1 MRGTTCRWVYASLA
15 AIVLLAMMIPLQ
27 TPAPAAPAACPDF
40 YWQNPLP
47 QGNSLNDI
55 EVIDAV
61 TAVAVGDHGTILK
74 TTDGGASWVSLPSGT
89 DLDLAAVSAA
99 NQNVIY
105 VTGDDGIIL
114 KTADGG
120 ASWSQH
126 YEPAANMIYGVD
138 AVSANVAW
146 AASEGNAA
154 DGGIVLRTTNGGA
167 TWENKTPGTFPILSD
182 IDALSA
188 DFAWLCG
195 PGVISKT
202 TDGGANWD
210 TEALPVETYF
220 IAIQVFDANKA
231 MVVGYAGTVLRTEDG
246 GTNWNQVD
254 IEHSLQL
261 NDLSFTGDQSGWV
274 VGEKGLVAS
283 TGDGGANWDYQHS
296 QAQESLLGVCASGA
310 DQAWVSGRFGVL
322 LRTYDGG
329 ADWNRLSTGDTDVLF
344 DICAVG
350 ERTLWAV
357 GGDAGVLK
365 TSDGG
370 NRWVRQAVPG
380 IATYYGVDAGS
391 ARTAWAVG
399 EGGAIVN
406 TTDGGASWTAQSS
419 GVSTTLWSVAAADD
433 ATVWAAGPGALL
445 RTGDGG
451 ASWQK
456 VDTGFTGEMKVEA
469 ADASTAWVYG
479 QDGYVARTDDAGK
492 TWNVQEMSMGT
503 QYRVDNITAMSA
515 ADGDNAYATVIAV
528 AKDKVG
534 DFSVVFN
541 TTDGGNHWQN
551 TFAPGT
557 GTFDLFG
564 VAASDDDT
572 AWACGLFGLV
582 LKTVDGGGTWDQQE
596 SMTDTV
602 LNAAVAVDDN
612 TAWIA
617 GWGGNVLR
625 TTSPVIY
632 AVSPDRG
639 MNTSASTPLEL
650 RGTGFQ
656 AGMAVELER
665 AGEGN
670 IAASNVKVVSPEKAM
685 CEFDLR
691 GAAEGVW
698 DVTATNSNGLS
709 HTCIESFHVIS
720 ATHWYLAE
728 GSTGSDDQGGFETW
742 VLLQNP
748 NDQQAMAMI
757 TYLSGSG
764 EIEGPTVPL
773 DPESRATIN
782 VAGNVSDEWS
792 VSAVVDSDLPIIVE
806 RSVYWNVQGGPY
818 RQACGESIGSPF
830 LSRNWFLAEG
840 STGADDRGSFETW
853 VLLGNPGGET
863 AAVDLTY
870 MTPQGS
876 VPGPSLDVPPG
887 VRLSVNAAED
897 VPDEWH
903 VSTLV
908 ESNRPIVAE
917 RAMYWNTAA
926 TGRLSAHTSIGAAH
940 PAMEWY
946 LAEGSTGSG
955 EQGSFETWVLVEN
968 PNDYAASVDIVY
980 QTPDGQF
987 PGPSFE
993 LLPHT
998 RASWDT
1004 SLFVPAQFSV
1014 STLVR
1019 ANNPVV
1025 SERSV
1030 YWTSGGQP
1038 RMSATDS
1045 IGVTSAS
1052 TTWKLAEGSTGG
1064 DERGSFE
1071 TWVLVQNPFTDAA
1084 DVNITYMTPAGP
1096 VSGPDFNLP
1105 AQSRISL
1112 PVSATVSNEW
1122 SVSTL
1127 VESNHPVVA
1136 ERSMYWSTG
1145 TYRQAASDSIG
1156 FP

>member
-1 MRGTTCRWVYASLA
+1 M
-15 AIVLLAMMIPLQ
+15 LLAMIVPLQ
-27 TPAPAAPAACPDF
+27 ASAPAAPAACPDF

-47 QGNSLNDI
+47 QGNALNDI
-55 EVIDAV
+55 AAIDTL
-61 TAVAVGDHGTILK
+61 TAMTVGDHGTILK

-99 NQNVIY
+99 NQSVIY
-105 VTGDDGIIL
+105 VTGDEGIIL
-114 KTADGG
+114 KTVDGG

-126 YEPAANMIYGVD
+126 YEPDANMIYGVD
-138 AVSANVAW
+138 AVNANVAW
-146 AASEGNAA
+146 IASEGNAA
-154 DGGIVLRTTNGGA
+154 VGGVVMRTTNGGT
-167 TWENKTPGTFPILSD
+167 TWEDKTPGTFPILSD

-195 PGVISKT
+195 PGAISKT
-202 TDGGANWD
+202 TDGGTNWD
-210 TEALPVETYF
+210 METLPVETYF
-220 IAIQVFDANKA
+220 TAIQVFDTNKA
-231 MVVGYAGTVLRTEDG
+231 MVVGYAGTVLRTENG

-254 IEHSLQL
+254 IDRSLQL
-261 NDLSFTGDQSGWV
+261 NDLSFTNDETGWV
-274 VGEKGLVAS
+274 VGEQGLVAR

-296 QAQESLLGVCASGA
+296 KAQEPLLGICASST
-310 DQAWVSGRFGVL
+310 DQAWVSGQFGVL

-329 ADWNRLSTGDTDVLF
+329 TNWNRLSMGDTDVLF
-344 DICAVG
+344 DICVAG
-350 ERTLWAV
+350 NRTLWAV
-357 GGDAGVLK
+357 GADANILK
-365 TSDGG
+365 TNDGG
-370 NRWVRQAVPG
+370 NRWFSQVSPSSVD
-380 IATYYGVDAGS
+380 YYGVGAGS

-399 EGGAIVN
+399 EGGTIIN
-406 TTDGGASWTAQSS
+406 TTDGGASWTTQSS
-419 GVSTTLWSVAAADD
+419 GVSTTLWSVAAVDS
-433 ATVWAAGPGALL
+433 ATAWAAGPGALL

-451 ASWQK
+451 TSWQK
-456 VDTGFTGEMKVEA
+456 VDAGYAGEMKVEA
-469 ADASTAWVYG
+469 VDANTAWIYG
-479 QDGYVARTDDAGK
+479 HDGYVARTDDAGK
-492 TWNVQEMSMGT
+492 TWHRQEMSMGALFS
-503 QYRVDNITAMSA
+503 VENITAMSA
-515 ADGDNAYATVIAV
+515 ADGNNAYATVIV
-528 AKDKVG
+528 VEKGKLG
-534 DFSVVFN
+534 DFSVIFKTN
-541 TTDGGNHWQN
+541 DGGSHWEN
-551 TFAPGT
+551 TFATGT
-557 GTFDLFG
+557 GTLDLFA

-572 AWACGLFGLV
+572 AWACGIFGQV
-582 LKTVDGGGTWDQQE
+582 LKTVDGGGTWNQQD

-617 GWGGNVLR
+617 GWGGNILR
-625 TTSPVIY
+625 TTSPIIY
-632 AVSPDRG
+632 AVSPDQG
-639 MNTSASTPLEL
+639 MNTSASTSLEL

-656 AGMAVELER
+656 VGMAVELER
-665 AGEGN
+665 TGEGN
-670 IAASNVKVVSPEKAM
+670 ITASSVNVVSPEKAA

-709 HTCIESFHVIS
+709 HTHIESFHVIS

-728 GSTGSDDQGGFETW
+728 GSTGSDAQGGFETW

-748 NDQQAMAMI
+748 NGQPAMAMI
-757 TYLSGSG
+757 TYLTASG
-764 EIEGPTVPL
+764 EMEGPTVPL
-773 DPESRATIN
+773 DPKSRATIN
-782 VAGNVSDEWS
+782 VAGNVPGEWS

-806 RSVYWNVQGGPY
+806 RSVYWNVQDGAY

-840 STGADDRGSFETW
+840 STGSDDQGSFETW
-853 VLLGNPGGET
+853 VLLGNPGGDT

-876 VPGPSLDVPPG
+876 IPGPSLDVPPG
-887 VRLSVNAAED
+887 VRLSVNAAEN

-917 RAMYWNTAA
+917 RAMYWNTPA
-926 TGRLSAHTSIGAAH
+926 TRRLSAHTSIGAAH
-940 PAMEWY
+940 PALEWY
-946 LAEGSTGSG
+946 LAEGSTGSD
-955 EQGSFETWVLVEN
+955 EQGFFETWVLVEN

-980 QTPDGQF
+980 QTPDGQV

-1014 STLVR
+1014 STVVR

-1025 SERSV
+1025 SERSM
-1030 YWTSGGQP
+1030 YWTSAGQP
-1038 RMSATDS
+1038 RVSATDS

-1052 TTWKLAEGSTGG
+1052 RTWNLAEGSTGG
-1064 DERGSFE
+1064 DERGWFE
-1071 TWVLVQNPFTDAA
+1071 TWVLVQNPFTTAA
-1084 DVNITYMTPAGP
+1084 DVHITYMTPAGP
-1096 VSGPDFNLP
+1096 VAGPDFNLP

-1112 PVSATVSNEW
+1112 PVSATVPNEW
-1122 SVSTL
+1122 SVSTV

-1136 ERSMYWSTG
+1136 ERSMYWNTG